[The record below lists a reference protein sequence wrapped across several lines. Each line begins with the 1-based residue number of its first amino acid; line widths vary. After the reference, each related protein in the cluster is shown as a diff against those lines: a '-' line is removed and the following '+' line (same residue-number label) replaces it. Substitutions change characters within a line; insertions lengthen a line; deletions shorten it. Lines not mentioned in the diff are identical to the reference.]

1 MVSLG
6 SGLFSEAIPMQE
18 FLECM
23 LQREVDLV
31 VFQDN
36 SAVIQIVESGY
47 SPKLWHLKKIF
58 KINIGSIHEWF
69 KDNSISRFLYIKT
82 ALQRADPFTKPLPV
96 AKWLEALK
104 QMNVSVVPL

>member
-1 MVSLG
+1 
-6 SGLFSEAIPMQE
+6 MQE

-36 SAVIQIVESGY
+36 SAVIQIVDSGY
-47 SPKLWHLKKIF
+47 SPKLRHLKKVF

-69 KDNSISRFLYIKT
+69 KDNSTSRFLYIKT
-82 ALQRADPFTKPLPV
+82 ALQRLIHSQSPSRWRNGWKHLN
-96 AKWLEALK
+96 L
-104 QMNVSVVPL
+104 NR